1 MKDESDS
8 VYPINEVA
16 ASMVVPLPL
25 SSEQYDLV
33 LDGAAPLLR
42 ADQDGYLELVAQ
54 QLRDC
59 PAVTNR
65 AVVDAVTRAQRS
77 FFSPPDMRN
86 EIGHHANRRIGSKLA
101 NGPPIEFDG
110 RRRR

>member
-1 MKDESDS
+1 MKDDNDS
-8 VYPINEVA
+8 RFTA
-16 ASMVVPLPL
+16 QTRSLLL
-25 SSEQYDLV
+25 SSEQLDLV
-33 LDGAAPLLR
+33 LDGASPLLR

-65 AVVDAVTRAQRS
+65 AVVDAVTRAQRA
-77 FFSPPDMRN
+77 FFSPPDMRGDT
-86 EIGHHANRRIGSKLA
+86 GHHADRRIGSKLA
-101 NGPPIEFDG
+101 NGPPIEFGDG